1 LILKKMEFS
10 HSPIRIQNDAGRWFL
25 VVSNVDGGYL
35 VRDAVTSDLVYIKH
49 CDIACSDDIEARQ

>member
-1 LILKKMEFS
+1 MEYS
-10 HSPIRIQNDAGRWFL
+10 HSPVKIQNDAGRWFL

-49 CDIACSDDIEARQ
+49 CDIACSEDVEAGQ